1 MPTGAPFSVAPPP
14 RPGYIDN
21 SSINRHLAAV
31 FLADTATGI
40 DYMLGKKDNGA
51 VAGGQTLNTIIG
63 RGTIFEG
70 VMKVD
75 NSVRIDGI
83 FKGEL
88 SCSGALTISQSGE
101 AYAHLEG
108 RDIYING
115 IVRGTV
121 RAEKVRLDSQARFIG
136 DVYTGALSVSEGAVF
151 HGSCSMESAA
161 AEVKESKKRDANVL
175 TMDGKRDETTQS
187 LEVTDEARAA
197 QT

>member
-1 MPTGAPFSVAPPP
+1 
-14 RPGYIDN
+14 
-21 SSINRHLAAV
+21 
-31 FLADTATGI
+31 
-40 DYMLGKKDNGA
+40 MLGKKDNGSLT
-51 VAGGQTLNTIIG
+51 GGQTLNTIIG

-161 AEVKESKKRDANVL
+161 AEVKDAKSRDANVL
-175 TMDGKRDETTQS
+175 TMDGKRDDGAQ
-187 LEVTDEARAA
+187 LDVTDEARVA

>member
-1 MPTGAPFSVAPPP
+1 
-14 RPGYIDN
+14 
-21 SSINRHLAAV
+21 
-31 FLADTATGI
+31 
-40 DYMLGKKDNGA
+40 MLGKRDGGSANGS
-51 VAGGQTLNTIIG
+51 GQTLNTIIG

-108 RDIYING
+108 KDIYING

-121 RAEKVRLDSQARFIG
+121 RAQKVRLDSQARFIG
-136 DVYTGALSVSEGAVF
+136 DVYTGVLSVSEGAVF
-151 HGSCSMESAA
+151 HGSCAMDTAD
-161 AEVKESKKRDANVL
+161 EVKEPQTREAAVL
-175 TMDGKRDETTQS
+175 HMDKQHHALEEVAQKADNQQVEAKVAQS
-187 LEVTDEARAA
+187 
-197 QT
+197 

>member
-1 MPTGAPFSVAPPP
+1 
-14 RPGYIDN
+14 
-21 SSINRHLAAV
+21 
-31 FLADTATGI
+31 
-40 DYMLGKKDNGA
+40 MLGKKDNGT

-75 NSVRIDGI
+75 NSVRIDGV

-121 RAEKVRLDSQARFIG
+121 RAEKVQLDSQARFIG
-136 DVYTGALSVSEGAVF
+136 DVFTGAFSVSEGAVF

-161 AEVKESKKRDANVL
+161 AEVKESKKREANVL
-175 TMDGKRDETTQS
+175 VMESNREDSTQA
-187 LEVTDEARAA
+187 LEVTDEARVA
-197 QT
+197 QS

>member
-1 MPTGAPFSVAPPP
+1 
-14 RPGYIDN
+14 
-21 SSINRHLAAV
+21 
-31 FLADTATGI
+31 
-40 DYMLGKKDNGA
+40 MLGRKDNGA
-51 VAGGQTLNTIIG
+51 MAGGQTLNTIIG

-70 VMKVD
+70 TMKVD
-75 NSVRIDGI
+75 NSARIDGV
-83 FKGEL
+83 FKGQL

-136 DVYTGALSVSEGAVF
+136 DIHTGALSVSEGAVF
-151 HGSCSMESAA
+151 HGSCAMETADEVQDPQMRESASVLPIEGKQRQIEE
-161 AEVKESKKRDANVL
+161 AEAVEANP
-175 TMDGKRDETTQS
+175 
-187 LEVTDEARAA
+187 DEARVA

>member
-1 MPTGAPFSVAPPP
+1 
-14 RPGYIDN
+14 
-21 SSINRHLAAV
+21 
-31 FLADTATGI
+31 
-40 DYMLGKKDNGA
+40 MLGKRENGA
-51 VAGGQTLNTIIG
+51 VNSGGQTLNTIIG
-63 RGTIFEG
+63 RATIFEG
-70 VMKVD
+70 TMKVD
-75 NSVRIDGI
+75 NSVRIDGT

-108 RDIYING
+108 KDIYING

-151 HGSCSMESAA
+151 HGSCAMETAD
-161 AEVKESKKRDANVL
+161 EVKEPQKREAAVL
-175 TMDGKRDETTQS
+175 HMDSQQRALEEATQLADGPRS
-187 LEVTDEARAA
+187 EKAQVA

>member
-1 MPTGAPFSVAPPP
+1 
-14 RPGYIDN
+14 
-21 SSINRHLAAV
+21 
-31 FLADTATGI
+31 
-40 DYMLGKKDNGA
+40 MLGKKDNGT
-51 VAGGQTLNTIIG
+51 VAGGKTLNTIIG
-63 RGTIFEG
+63 RGTIFDG

-75 NSVRIDGI
+75 NSVRIDGV

-121 RAEKVRLDSQARFIG
+121 RAEKVRIDSQARFIG

-161 AEVKESKKRDANVL
+161 AEVKESKKREANVL
-175 TMDGKRDETTQS
+175 VMDSNREDSTQA
-187 LEVTDEARAA
+187 LEVTDEARVA
-197 QT
+197 QS

>member
-1 MPTGAPFSVAPPP
+1 
-14 RPGYIDN
+14 
-21 SSINRHLAAV
+21 
-31 FLADTATGI
+31 
-40 DYMLGKKDNGA
+40 MLGKRETGTT
-51 VAGGQTLNTIIG
+51 GGGSQTLNTIIG
-63 RGTIFEG
+63 RGTLFEG

-88 SCSGALTISQSGE
+88 TCSGALTISQSGE

-108 RDIYING
+108 KDIYING

-136 DVYTGALSVSEGAVF
+136 DVYASALSVSEGAVF

-161 AEVKESKKRDANVL
+161 KEVQDAV
-175 TMDGKRDETTQS
+175 GKREGGSVIPMDAKRKEAAA
-187 LEVTDEARAA
+187 EARAA
-197 QT
+197 GS